1 MVIRPATRADL
12 PRLIV
17 LFQQAIA
24 YQRQLMPFF
33 DLVRHVDWRRF
44 VEAKLQHPRERVVVA
59 EWSGEVMGYV
69 AVQISFPARHGL
81 LKRALRRLVA
91 LPRPHS
97 IVQPKRVGWIEDCYV
112 EPQARRRGI
121 GSALVQAAL
130 AWLRAQHVTRVELAV
145 LVANRE
151 GLAFWEQ
158 QGFGAVRVMLSREI
172 K

>member
-1 MVIRPATRADL
+1 
-12 PRLIV
+12 
-17 LFQQAIA
+17 
-24 YQRQLMPFF
+24 
-33 DLVRHVDWRRF
+33 
-44 VEAKLQHPRERVVVA
+44 
-59 EWSGEVMGYV
+59 MGYV

>member
-12 PRLIV
+12 LRLIV

-24 YQRQLMPFF
+24 YQRQLMPLF
-33 DLVRHVDWRRF
+33 DLVRHVDWLCF
-44 VEAKLQHPRERVVVA
+44 VEAKLQHPREWVVVA

-69 AVQISFPARHGL
+69 AVRIPFPSWHGL

-91 LPRPHS
+91 SPHAHS
-97 IVQPKRVGWIEDCYV
+97 IVRPKCVGWIEDCYV
-112 EPQARRRGI
+112 EPQARRRGT

-130 AWLRAQHVTRVELAV
+130 VWLRAQHVTRVELAV

-158 QGFGAVRVMLSREI
+158 QGFGAVRVLLSREI